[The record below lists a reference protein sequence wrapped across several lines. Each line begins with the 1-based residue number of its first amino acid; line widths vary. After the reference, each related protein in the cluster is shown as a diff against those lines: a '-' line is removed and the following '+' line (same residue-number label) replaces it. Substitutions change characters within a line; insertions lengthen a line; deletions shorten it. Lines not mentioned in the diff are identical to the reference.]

1 MKRSTVLLTLLL
13 AALTCSAVTIKL
25 RDGRSLVCDIL
36 AKNDTSL
43 IIRTVKGVQTNLWR
57 ELAPESFKAVHPKLY
72 ARLLAEAKERQQQQT
87 EAMKAKGMILVG
99 GKWVNKEQYEAQAL
113 ARVKLNVFTT
123 ESIGK
128 YTEVER
134 QRTYSKTKRPKCGVL
149 RIKLDSLDNT
159 RDHILRV
166 KYTMYTQHDSYKEV
180 DKDTEKTETIRKE
193 ITHMTEIRTTPMDEY
208 REKWRY
214 ATGLSDSD
222 SKIDVD
228 GWDIKIWLDDTLIY
242 EQTRNGK
249 PVYHH
254 VTQW

>member
-1 MKRSTVLLTLLL
+1 MKPWIMVIPLLV
-13 AALTCSAVTIKL
+13 AALTCSAVTIKF
-25 RDGRSLVCDIL
+25 RDGRALVCDVL
-36 AKNDTSL
+36 AKDDTNL
-43 IIRTVKGVQTNLWR
+43 VVRTVTGVQTNVWR
-57 ELAPESFKAVHPKLY
+57 ELMPASFKAVHPELY
-72 ARLLAEAKERQQQQT
+72 QRLLAEIKARQQQQD
-87 EAMKAKGMILVG
+87 EEMQAKGMIRVG

-159 RDHILRV
+159 RDHTLRV

-193 ITHMTEIRTTPMDEY
+193 ITHMTEIRTSPMDEY